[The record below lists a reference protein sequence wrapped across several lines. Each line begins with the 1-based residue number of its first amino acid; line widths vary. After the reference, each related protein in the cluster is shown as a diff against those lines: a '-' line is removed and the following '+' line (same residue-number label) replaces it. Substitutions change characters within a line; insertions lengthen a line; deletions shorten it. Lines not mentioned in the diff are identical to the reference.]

1 MSQKLEVCS
10 LEQLKREH
18 YRVVEWK
25 DLKIAVYFHDQA
37 VYAFEDR
44 CTHNPSP
51 LSGGA
56 IEGDEII
63 CIMHGARFNIK
74 TGAVTMPPARCNLRT
89 FPVSVVDGEV
99 LLVLPPRHKVE
110 SSNNPRFIS

>member
-1 MSQKLEVCS
+1 MTRKLEVCS
-10 LEQLKREH
+10 LEQLKRER
-18 YRVVEWK
+18 YRVVESGE
-25 DLKIAVYFHDQA
+25 LRVAVYFHDQG

-63 CIMHGARFNIK
+63 CMMHGARFNIK
-74 TGAVTMPPARCNLRT
+74 TGAVTMPPARCDLRT
-89 FPVSVVDGEV
+89 FLVSVVDGKV
-99 LLVLPPRHKVE
+99 LLEL
-110 SSNNPRFIS
+110 